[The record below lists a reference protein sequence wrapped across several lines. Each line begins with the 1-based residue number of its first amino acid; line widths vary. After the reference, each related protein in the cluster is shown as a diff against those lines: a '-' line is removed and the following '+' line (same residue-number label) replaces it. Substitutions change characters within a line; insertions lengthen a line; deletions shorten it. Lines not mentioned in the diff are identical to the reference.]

1 MSSLMTEVGGVPL
14 SCCVVF
20 QNDCFLR
27 SIPRAALQRDHEA
40 IQLQSQGHLP
50 VERPRP
56 LVYDCEQPVFRGH
69 QYFRF
74 SHHPASLRL
83 PGDRG
88 CGIGQC
94 LRAEEAVVLTVSSH
108 HRLSPVQWA
117 SLLLLTSSVASIQIA
132 KSGTQQLSI
141 PFLPAFL
148 TILSSSLAGL
158 AGVVIEKLMKGVK
171 SVSIFQQNLW
181 LNLSIF
187 AFRLTRS
194 WGALLN
200 FVCLLFENGA
210 RFPQFMSLQAFNPYA
225 LLTVAKWSRGE
236 GVINSTVLMGLITVG
251 ILKYLSSVVKSFTSS
266 ASLVM
271 TSILSSLLL
280 GVELKYPS
288 GIHSAP

>member
-1 MSSLMTEVGGVPL
+1 M
-14 SCCVVF
+14 
-20 QNDCFLR
+20 
-27 SIPRAALQRDHEA
+27 
-40 IQLQSQGHLP
+40 
-50 VERPRP
+50 
-56 LVYDCEQPVFRGH
+56 
-69 QYFRF
+69 
-74 SHHPASLRL
+74 
-83 PGDRG
+83 
-88 CGIGQC
+88 
-94 LRAEEAVVLTVSSH
+94 
-108 HRLSPVQWA
+108 QWA

-210 RFPQFMSLQAFNPYA
+210 RFPQFMSLQAFNPHA

-236 GVINSTVLMGLITVG
+236 GVISSTVLMGLITVG
-251 ILKYLSSVVKSFTSS
+251 ILKYLTSVVKSFTSS